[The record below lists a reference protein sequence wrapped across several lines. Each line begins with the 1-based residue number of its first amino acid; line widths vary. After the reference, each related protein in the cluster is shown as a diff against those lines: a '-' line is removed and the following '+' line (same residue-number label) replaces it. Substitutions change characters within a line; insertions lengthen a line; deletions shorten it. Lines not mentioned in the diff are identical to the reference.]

1 MTLTKAINNRWLT
14 RDLIMKTITTW
25 GLIVASLLLV
35 NGCKKEEARPEVI
48 RPVRTMR
55 VAEAEAFRGRLWPGR
70 AEAVQ
75 AVDMAFEVPGQMI
88 ERPVNVGDKV
98 KKGQVLAKL
107 DPRDF
112 ENEVQQAQAKLKQA
126 QAYLDRIKQ
135 AAQTGAVAK
144 QDVTDAQAQ
153 YDVAEAG
160 LSLKQKALADSQL
173 IAPFDG
179 TIAATYVENFQNVR
193 QKQSVMRLLDM
204 SEIEVKVDIPEQLI
218 SLVGKVRDIQVRFD
232 AFPNNPVPA
241 TIKEVG
247 SEASA
252 STRTYPVTLVMTQ
265 PKEFEI
271 LPGMTGQASGWA
283 DLGEATVK
291 GVQIT
296 ASAVFEE
303 ANKYYVWVYDESSH
317 KVKKQEVLPQDYN
330 SAGVIVQGLE
340 AGSLIVTAGTHYLHE
355 GETVRQL
362 ASSTELGASS

>member
-1 MTLTKAINNRWLT
+1 MDIVAR
-14 RDLIMKTITTW
+14 RSTTGIGIIGW
-25 GLIVASLLLV
+25 GLLLSLVLCV
-35 NGCKKEEARPEVI
+35 GCKKEEAAASPV

-55 VAEAEAFRGRLWPGR
+55 VAEAEVFRGRLWPGR

-75 AVDMAFEVPGQMI
+75 AVDMAFEVPGQMV
-88 ERPVNVGDKV
+88 ERPIKVGDKV
-98 KKGQVLAKL
+98 EKGQMLAKL
-107 DPRDF
+107 DSRDF
-112 ENEVQQAQAKLKQA
+112 ENEVRSAQAKLEQA
-126 QAYLDRIKQ
+126 RAYLDRINQ

-153 YDVAEAG
+153 YDVADAG

-173 IAPFDG
+173 VAPFAG
-179 TIAATYVENFQNVR
+179 RIAATYIENFQNVR
-193 QKQSVMRLLDM
+193 QKQSIMRLLDM

-241 TIKEVG
+241 TIKEVS

-303 ANKYYVWVYDESSH
+303 ANKHYVWVYDETTH
-317 KVKKQEVLPQDYN
+317 KVSKQEVQPQDYN

-340 AGSLIVTAGTHYLHE
+340 ANTVIVTAGAHYLQE
-355 GETVRQL
+355 GQTVRQL
-362 ASSTELGASS
+362 ESSTELGASS